1 MLWRKKRGWALR
13 TIGGVVNWENM
24 RLVEYLQSG
33 KWDYTQ
39 LNNQCSD
46 AWIHLILT
54 NGSLTLY
61 NCWQSREVKCQSPV
75 EAKISTNSCKDGGF
89 CFPVHDNALRGSC
102 QSCHQQRIELSLKKH
117 KTGIK
122 CLFERSCRPF
132 ASISAAARRSWSHR
146 SKFLQ
151 MSRKFGCSEYISWL
165 PS

>member
-1 MLWRKKRGWALR
+1 MGSGITPSWTASAGRQEPKWA
-13 TIGGVVNWENM
+13 
-24 RLVEYLQSG
+24 
-33 KWDYTQ
+33 D
-39 LNNQCSD
+39 NQYASRQK
-46 AWIHLILT
+46 IT